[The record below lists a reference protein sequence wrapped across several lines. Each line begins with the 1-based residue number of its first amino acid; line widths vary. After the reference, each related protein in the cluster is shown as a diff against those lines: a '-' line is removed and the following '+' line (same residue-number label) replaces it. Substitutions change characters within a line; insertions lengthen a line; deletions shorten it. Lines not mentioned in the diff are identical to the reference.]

1 MNIQQSIHNWMTE
14 HRQSAVRLL
23 KRFVEEASV
32 QGSEKHAQ
40 AIVIERLRQL
50 QLDIDIWEPDEKT
63 LRTHE
68 AFASNRSSF
77 RDSPNVVGV
86 LKGKGGENPSF

>member
-1 MNIQQSIHNWMTE
+1 MKIQQSIHNWMTE

-50 QLDIDIWEPDEKT
+50 QLDIDIWEPDEKI
-63 LRTHE
+63 LRSHE
-68 AFASNRSSF
+68 A
-77 RDSPNVVGV
+77 
-86 LKGKGGENPSF
+86 

>member
-32 QGSEKHAQ
+32 QGSEKACAGNCH
-40 AIVIERLRQL
+40 
-50 QLDIDIWEPDEKT
+50 
-63 LRTHE
+63 
-68 AFASNRSSF
+68 
-77 RDSPNVVGV
+77 
-86 LKGKGGENPSF
+86 